1 MLSYKGYHATLEID
15 TDNQV
20 IYGLVQDMRGVIH
33 FEGDTIPEA
42 IQAFYDSV
50 DDYLAFCEELGCAPE
65 KPYSGRF
72 SVRTSPEIHRCVSLV
87 AASEGKSLNAFVE
100 SLLEKAAQ
108 PMQNRIK
115 ERVLGGQ

>member
-15 TDNQV
+15 ADQHV
-20 IYGLVQDMRGVIH
+20 IYGIVQDMRGVIH

-42 IQAFYDSV
+42 IQAFQDSV
-50 DDYLAFCEELGCAPE
+50 DDYLVFCEELGRAPE

-72 SVRTSPEIHRCVSLV
+72 SIRTSPEIHRCVSLV

-100 SLLEKAAQ
+100 SLLEKAAK
-108 PMQNRIK
+108 PMKNKISS
-115 ERVLGGQ
+115 RVSS